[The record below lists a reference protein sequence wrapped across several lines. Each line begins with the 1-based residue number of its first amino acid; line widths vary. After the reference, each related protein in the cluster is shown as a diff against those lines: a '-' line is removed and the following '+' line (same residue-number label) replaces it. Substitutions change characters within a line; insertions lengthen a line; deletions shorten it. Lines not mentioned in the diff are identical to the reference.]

1 MTTYITGTDTCDYTH
16 FCHQARCK
24 KLARKRKN
32 KNLRQESSGEEG
44 VGLGKWGVETEYY
57 NEINIQPGR
66 TTRDGAHRAG
76 KAVKRKRSKI

>member
-1 MTTYITGTDTCDYTH
+1 MTTYITGTDTCHYTQLG
-16 FCHQARCK
+16 HQARCK

-32 KNLRQESSGEEG
+32 KNLRQEASGEEG
-44 VGLGKWGVETEYY
+44 LELGGWGVETEYC